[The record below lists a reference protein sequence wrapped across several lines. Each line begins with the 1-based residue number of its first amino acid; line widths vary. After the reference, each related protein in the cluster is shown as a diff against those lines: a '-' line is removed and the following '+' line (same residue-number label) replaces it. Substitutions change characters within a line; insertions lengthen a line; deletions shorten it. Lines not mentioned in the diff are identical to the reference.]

1 MIIYSIT
8 THSSW
13 RSRHHNRYKYPSPLS
28 LHLWARPRDTWSPPL
43 EATTLSSPS
52 WGVASDTEA
61 QILILARTER
71 EMLRYNRR
79 DTPQTLQEIWSA
91 ALKLWSR
98 QRMTSGSFDW
108 SLWVESGIK
117 LSAYLTVICLLLHI
131 QYSLFLLTFGSLEA
145 VKFDRLDVDD
155 QVGHFLCSECLTA
168 CCALHMEAHILK
180 NVQIQSSRNVTKKV
194 C

>member
-1 MIIYSIT
+1 MSKT
-8 THSSW
+8 
-13 RSRHHNRYKYPSPLS
+13 SRYLESPTWGINS
-28 LHLWARPRDTWSPPL
+28 LLTQLRTM
-43 EATTLSSPS
+43 
-52 WGVASDTEA
+52 ASDTEA

-71 EMLRYNRR
+71 EMLRYNHK

-108 SLWVESGIK
+108 SLWVESGVK
-117 LSAYLTVICLLLHI
+117 LSAYLIVICLLLHMDK
-131 QYSLFLLTFGSLEA
+131 YSLLLLTFGSLKA

-180 NVQIQSSRNVTKKV
+180 NIQIQSSRNVTKKV

>member
-1 MIIYSIT
+1 MTFSTPQQIEIS
-8 THSSW
+8 
-13 RSRHHNRYKYPSPLS
+13 
-28 LHLWARPRDTWSPPL
+28 
-43 EATTLSSPS
+43 LSSIAALVSKTSRYLESPT
-52 WGVASDTEA
+52 WGNNSLLTQLRTMASDTEA

-71 EMLRYNRR
+71 EMLRYNHR

-108 SLWVESGIK
+108 SLWVESGIQ

-131 QYSLFLLTFGSLEA
+131 QYSLLLLTFGSLKA

-168 CCALHMEAHILK
+168 RCALHILK